1 MADPNSEAPNV
12 PGRRRRNSDR
22 RQRRRRR
29 AVLLVLLASLVGAA
43 VFAPDLVQLVRKSA
57 PGVRQQQ
64 RPIRTAR
71 PRVHRQWRFDFSMGP
86 ILELIEQGIRLEP
99 FDLRRPLRIPFTTEL
114 SGARRRHPALRAGRL
129 PAAAGSLELQSAADP
144 AGAAVAYAPQLA
156 GLDAAGRHPQQ
167 LPRLRPGAHQG
178 RQPAGPAR
186 LAARDSVPGRPD
198 DPTPV
203 PEPAILL
210 LLGFGL
216 LGLAIMGARPSNR

>member
-1 MADPNSEAPNV
+1 LADPNSEAPNV
-12 PGRRRRNSDR
+12 PGRRRRSSDR
-22 RQRRRRR
+22 KQRRRRR
-29 AVLLVLLASLVGAA
+29 AVVLVLLASLVGAA

-86 ILELIEQGIRLEP
+86 ILELIEQGIRLDP
-99 FDLRRPLRIPFTTEL
+99 FDLRRPLRIPFTM
-114 SGARRRHPALRAGRL
+114 SSRAPGGDIL
-129 PAAAGSLELQSAADP
+129 LFEP
-144 AGAAVAYAPQLA
+144 AGYLPPLVPSNSSPLPTLRGPRSPTLPSWPGWMPQGGIPHNYPDFDPELTK
-156 GLDAAGRHPQQ
+156 GDNPLDPPGRP
-167 LPRLRPGAHQG
+167 P
-178 RQPAGPAR
+178 
-186 LAARDSVPGRPD
+186 DTVPGRPD

-216 LGLAIMGARPSNR
+216 LGLAIMGVRPSDR

>member
-22 RQRRRRR
+22 KQRRRRR
-29 AVLLVLLASLVGAA
+29 ALLLVLLASLVGAA

-86 ILELIEQGIRLEP
+86 ILELIEQGIRLDP
-99 FDLRRPLRIPFTTEL
+99 FDLRRPLRIPFTLSSRAPGGDILLFEPASYLPPLVPSNSSPLPTLRGPRSPTLPSWPGWMPHGGIPNNYPDFDPEL
-114 SGARRRHPALRAGRL
+114 TKGDNPLAPPGR
-129 PAAAGSLELQSAADP
+129 PP
-144 AGAAVAYAPQLA
+144 
-156 GLDAAGRHPQQ
+156 
-167 LPRLRPGAHQG
+167 
-178 RQPAGPAR
+178 
-186 LAARDSVPGRPD
+186 DSVPGSPG
-198 DPTPV
+198 DPPPV
-203 PEPAILL
+203 PEPGILL